1 MRDREANPSGNSN
14 NSNNNNSSNS
24 NSQDITSITE
34 LQSMLARFWEAHSRQ
49 FKGNPFPPQ
58 SDFD

>member
-1 MRDREANPSGNSN
+1 MMKEMRDRDANPNGNSNNPNNSN
-14 NSNNNNSSNS
+14 NSN

-49 FKGNPFPPQ
+49 FK
-58 SDFD
+58 